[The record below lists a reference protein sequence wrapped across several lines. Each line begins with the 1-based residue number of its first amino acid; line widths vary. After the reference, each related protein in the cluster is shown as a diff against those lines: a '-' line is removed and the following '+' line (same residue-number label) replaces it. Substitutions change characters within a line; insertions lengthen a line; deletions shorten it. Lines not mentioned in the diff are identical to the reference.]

1 MDGAAR
7 DQTVRMLMN
16 LHGLDAAE
24 AEIGSFEAMLEAVG
38 EGVGRLYTMKGIRYA
53 EPAPIFRVVPDAPRR
68 PA

>member
-1 MDGAAR
+1 
-7 DQTVRMLMN
+7 
-16 LHGLDAAE
+16 
-24 AEIGSFEAMLEAVG
+24 MLEAVG